1 VLGVFTRPWP
11 LIFLSGFCAQLS
23 RWALLLAPFFT
34 ELGPHDRLRNR
45 GLVSPYRDSD
55 VAISYCMNPA
65 STEFPISRCAYSLR
79 VSPFG
84 YVEVYV
90 TYTYVTVAIWFPIG
104 IRGFG
109 VCDVN
114 ERTPLG
120 FPIPDLRCHLSLT
133 PGKVGPSNT
142 CPHLITMV
150 VGPVAF
156 REFATS
162 PVVISLY
169 TGNPKCRTPSS
180 FRSSDTRPS
189 DQRLLWCREIANRDF
204 VARVFYYPRTLDIPN
219 SELSGISRHAS
230 SLMDGPDR
238 PSLFRGF
245 GLRGFVMQRF
255 RVHEIP
261 DTPIPGFPMG
271 S

>member
-1 VLGVFTRPWP
+1 MLGVFTRPWP

-65 STEFPISRCAYSLR
+65 STEFPISRCAYSLPD
-79 VSPFG
+79 SPFG

-133 PGKVGPSNT
+133 LGKVGPSNT

-180 FRSSDTRPS
+180 FRSSDTRP
-189 DQRLLWCREIANRDF
+189 
-204 VARVFYYPRTLDIPN
+204 
-219 SELSGISRHAS
+219 H
-230 SLMDGPDR
+230 
-238 PSLFRGF
+238 
-245 GLRGFVMQRF
+245 
-255 RVHEIP
+255 
-261 DTPIPGFPMG
+261 
-271 S
+271 

>member
-1 VLGVFTRPWP
+1 MTASVTVALYRPIGI
-11 LIFLSGFCAQLS
+11 L
-23 RWALLLAPFFT
+23 
-34 ELGPHDRLRNR
+34 
-45 GLVSPYRDSD
+45 D

-65 STEFPISRCAYSLR
+65 STEFPISRCAYSLPD
-79 VSPFG
+79 SPFG
-84 YVEVYV
+84 YVEVYVTYTYV

-156 REFATS
+156 REFATY

-180 FRSSDTRPS
+180 FRSSDTRPHWWTTLIVS
-189 DQRLLWCREIANRDF
+189 GFSRL
-204 VARVFYYPRTLDIPN
+204 
-219 SELSGISRHAS
+219 
-230 SLMDGPDR
+230 
-238 PSLFRGF
+238 
-245 GLRGFVMQRF
+245 
-255 RVHEIP
+255 IP
-261 DTPIPGFPMG
+261 DDRCD
-271 S
+271 